1 MNDNIKRI
9 RNVRKCLQKT
19 LWINT
24 CLFTNTLFIENN
36 AISKWAK
43 NFRRHLTKKEDIPDH
58 MSSGKSK
65 LKQQDNPTHLL
76 EWPQSG
82 TLTAQNADDMWGTR
96 NSHSLLVGCKN
107 GAATFEDSLEVFYKT
122 RHSLTYDLNN

>member
-1 MNDNIKRI
+1 MQFLNGPKILEDTSPKKIYEWQ
-9 RNVRKCLQKT
+9 KCLWK
-19 LWINT
+19 
-24 CLFTNTLFIENN
+24 
-36 AISKWAK
+36 
-43 NFRRHLTKKEDIPDH
+43 DVPDH

-76 EWPQSG
+76 EWPRSE

-107 GAATFEDSLEVFYKT
+107 GAATLEDSLEVFYKT
-122 RHSLTYDLNN
+122 RHFLTYDLNN